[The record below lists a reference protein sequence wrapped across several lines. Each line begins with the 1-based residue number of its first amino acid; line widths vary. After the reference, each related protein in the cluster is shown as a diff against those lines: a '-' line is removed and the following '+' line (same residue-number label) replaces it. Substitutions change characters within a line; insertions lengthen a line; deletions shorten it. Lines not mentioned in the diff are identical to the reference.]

1 MHFALP
7 GRNHRSSPFPA
18 GSVPRAYFG
27 RKRPLCAVVF
37 LAILLLIAF
46 SRNSGDRRPEGAPH
60 TVMILLT
67 NKTGHS
73 TSYINKVVEN
83 RKEYA
88 ETHGNPLLLFLT
100 VKESNN
106 VQSKRSPPPINNVL
120 GYGFFAGNVT
130 DYPVGEAPNGWA
142 CIPAIRHAMKEYKY
156 STYFWFLDQD
166 AVIMNPSLSLEQ
178 HILVPGRLGSI
189 MRRGVPVV
197 PSSTVIETYKH
208 VPPERVQFIITQDAG
223 GLQPGSMIIKAGPW
237 AHYLLDAW
245 FDPIFRNYGFQKAE
259 QHALEHIVQWH
270 PTVLTKLAVIP
281 QKIMNSYPD
290 VPGLGGTYEDG
301 DLLVR
306 LKGCAEVKGRSCEKE
321 FQKYLEKRT
330 PSE

>member
-7 GRNHRSSPFPA
+7 GRNHRSSPFPP
-18 GSVPRAYFG
+18 GSVPRAYFC
-27 RKRPLCAVVF
+27 RRRPLYAVVF

-46 SRNSGDRRPEGAPH
+46 ARNSGDGKPAGAPD
-60 TVMILLT
+60 TVMILLADRI
-67 NKTGHS
+67 GHS
-73 TSYINKVVEN
+73 TSYINKVIDN

-88 ETHGNPLLLFLT
+88 EVH
-100 VKESNN
+100 
-106 VQSKRSPPPINNVL
+106 
-120 GYGFFAGNVT
+120 GYGLFVANVT
-130 DYPVGEAPNGWA
+130 DYPIGEVPNGWA

-178 HILVPGRLGSI
+178 HILAPERLGSI

-197 PSSTVIETYKH
+197 PSSSIIETYKH
-208 VPPERVQFIITQDAG
+208 VPPERVQFVITQDAG
-223 GLQPGSMIIKAGPW
+223 GLQPGSMILKAGPW

-245 FDPIFRNYGFQKAE
+245 FDPIFRYYGFQKAE

-270 PTVLTKLAVIP
+270 PTVLTKLALVP
-281 QKIMNSYPD
+281 QKIMNSYPN
-290 VPGLGGTYEDG
+290 VPGLGGIYEDG

-306 LKGCAEVKGRSCEKE
+306 LRGCAEGTGRSCEKE

-330 PSE
+330 PLK